1 MLVLENPEFKE
12 RVEWLGQDEN
22 GEVTSVEYS
31 PNEIKIGYMTEENG
45 EVMVRDAWD
54 EGWWAL
60 VNGRETR
67 IDKYNEIFRKIEVE
81 AGEGEI
87 MMRYDPKEWKLA
99 KQLATLGLAGWM
111 ILSVNIMKGRSKK

>member
-87 MMRYDPKEWKLA
+87 MMRYDP
-99 KQLATLGLAGWM
+99 
-111 ILSVNIMKGRSKK
+111 